1 MGDFFFFFLQCHSF
15 FYMQSMILVHFLAD
29 SLVQKGFL
37 LEQLPVFSYQIWCK
51 EILAVGAS

>member
-1 MGDFFFFFLQCHSF
+1 MGDFLFFAVSLSF

-37 LEQLPVFSYQIWCK
+37 LEQLPVFSYQIWRK